1 MITDSH
7 QTFLV
12 NKNVS
17 PSGSGYWGQLSAS
30 IQISTY
36 AGEINSEPQ
45 FGAQAPIEPVSTT
58 GIPFHYK
65 PFQSSVLLGNAVKGR
80 PSSIYFR
87 SLQLGRETDY

>member
-1 MITDSH
+1 MLTDSH
-7 QTFLV
+7 QTFLA
-12 NKNVS
+12 NEDVS